1 MTNSNPFYT
10 VLQITLN
17 QEISLSKV
25 LPKKLYNLH
34 LLICS
39 LLALDRNRTLYI
51 KAMKKLII

>member
-1 MTNSNPFYT
+1 MTNSEPFYT

-34 LLICS
+34 LFNLFIAS
-39 LLALDRNRTLYI
+39 FG
-51 KAMKKLII
+51 